1 MSPDQPTHD
10 KLPAGAAAAATVEL
24 EPELN
29 VEASAR
35 PDRPLRGE
43 APLAAADRGLLRLE
57 NWLGRGLPASAN
69 PLAWTGAISALSFLV
84 AVVSGILL
92 LFWYSS
98 SVHQAWDSVA
108 AMNESR
114 FGAGFV
120 RALHRYSSDACVL
133 FGVIH
138 ALKVLAARRFTGPR
152 SLAWVTGLLLLGL
165 LWLLGWTGY
174 WLVWDT
180 RAQAVATASAH
191 VLDALPI
198 FPEPVARSYLRNEDI
213 NSLLFFAVFFA
224 HVLLPVPMCFLLWVH
239 LVRLRKP
246 KFLPPRWLTLGCI
259 VALCGLSLLLP
270 ASLAARADMSR
281 YPQGFGIDWFYL
293 FPLQLM
299 ERVPPYAFW
308 VLAIGLLLGLS
319 ALPWLAAR
327 PRLAPAHTEE
337 KRCNG
342 CTQCFQDCPYEAIT
356 MVPKEGREN
365 LVSQIDPARC
375 VSCGVCVGS
384 CDPAAID
391 YEELQRRDVR
401 DRLTRWMADPAGP
414 RDVVYLCAD
423 GAGRQVRHSEATG
436 LSSDLPGWRVVAV
449 PCAAWV
455 HSSLAELVTRQHGR
469 SVIVGCGGTEPRCRL
484 GSEIASQRAQGK
496 REPFFDP
503 ARLGTDS
510 FRYLE
515 RNSTGRRGLAKALA
529 SAFGPA
535 AADTRRNPLAIVLA
549 VVLSLLLFGG
559 ATAVGSEFAYMAPA
573 RPPAGLAVTF
583 KHAGK
588 PLEEAGAVDSELP
601 HLKGMKKRAA
611 LCPVRLRVLVD
622 GELVHDGVYDPRG
635 IHNNSASV
643 GVVELGV
650 TAGRHRV
657 EVRLG
662 DTPDPAEWT
671 WQATQELEFEA
682 GRRHVVQ
689 FDSDAGFRWD

>member
-1 MSPDQPTHD
+1 MNPPEPVPAPMTSGSTATDPAAPQP
-10 KLPAGAAAAATVEL
+10 TVEL
-24 EPELN
+24 L
-29 VEASAR
+29 AR

-43 APLAAADRGLLRLE
+43 APLAATDRGLLRLE
-57 NWLGRGLPASAN
+57 GWLGRGLPARAN

-84 AVVSGILL
+84 AVVSGVLL

-152 SLAWVTGLLLLGL
+152 SLAWVTGLFLLAL

-198 FPEPVARSYLRNEDI
+198 FPEPVARSYVRNEDI

-246 KFLPPRWLTLGCI
+246 KFLPPRWLAAACV

-270 ASLAARADMSR
+270 ASLAARADMAA
-281 YPQGFGIDWFYL
+281 YPDGFSIDWFFL
-293 FPLQLM
+293 FPLHLM

-308 VLAIGLLLGLS
+308 VLALGLLLGLS
-319 ALPWLAAR
+319 ALPWLVAR
-327 PRLAPAHTEE
+327 PRLAPARTEE

-342 CTQCFQDCPYEAIT
+342 CTQCFQDCPYEAIS
-356 MVPKEGREN
+356 MVPAEGKAN
-365 LVSQIDPARC
+365 LVSLVDPARC

-401 DRLTRWMADPAGP
+401 DRLTRWMGEPGAG

-423 GAGRQVRHSEATG
+423 GAGRDVRHDESSG
-436 LSSDLPGWRVVAV
+436 LSRDLPGWRVVAV

-455 HSSLAELVTRQHGR
+455 HSSLAELVARHGGR
-469 SVIVGCGGTEPRCRL
+469 SVVVGCGGTEPRCRL
-484 GSEIASQRAQGK
+484 GSEVASQRALGLRDPK
-496 REPFFDP
+496 FD
-503 ARLGTDS
+503 AGRIGNDR

-515 RNSTGRRGLAKALA
+515 LNATGRRGLARALA
-529 SAFGPA
+529 SAFEPAVAGFRRRPA
-535 AADTRRNPLAIVLA
+535 ALVITTVLA
-549 VVLSLLLFGG
+549 LALFGG
-559 ATAVGSEFAYMAPA
+559 ATAVGSESVYVPPPRPA
-573 RPPAGLAVTF
+573 AGLVVAF

-588 PLEEAGAVDSELP
+588 PLEEEGAVDSELA
-601 HLKGMKKRAA
+601 HLKGMKKRAS
-611 LCPVRLRVLVD
+611 LSPVRLRVLVD
-622 GELVHDGVYDPRG
+622 GQIVHDGRYDPRG

-643 GVVELGV
+643 GLAELGV

-657 EVRLG
+657 EVRIG
-662 DTPDPAEWT
+662 ESPDPSEWT
-671 WQATQELEFEA
+671 WQAARELDFA
-682 GRRHVVQ
+682 PGRRHVVQ
-689 FDSDAGFRWD
+689 FDADAGFRWD